1 MRNIE
6 DTKKYEWLTEAEQ
19 AARDWRK
26 DCIDTVVTDINWELM
41 SDDYEFEEYH
51 IGEHISYYVENAC
64 IYTWECKKILKE
76 LNYDIWANDPMR
88 GERATSEVQA
98 AIWAL
103 EGALYDSDIEGQIK
117 NELNLPEN
125 EEQ

>member
-6 DTKKYEWLTEAEQ
+6 EAKKYEWLTEAEQ
-19 AARDWRK
+19 AAHDLK
-26 DCIDTVVTDINWELM
+26 KNCIDTVVTDINWELM

-51 IGEHISYYVENAC
+51 IGDHINQHVENAC
-64 IYTWECKKILKE
+64 IYSYDCKEILKK
-76 LNYDIWANDPMR
+76 LNYDIWSDDPMY
-88 GERATSEVQA
+88 GMRANSEMQA

-103 EGALYDSDIEGQIK
+103 EGALYESDIEGQIR

-125 EEQ
+125 EEE

>member
-1 MRNIE
+1 MRNTE
-6 DTKKYEWLTEAEQ
+6 ETKKYEWLTEAEQ
-19 AARDWRK
+19 AAHDWRK

-41 SDDYEFEEYH
+41 SDDYEFEEWH
-51 IGEHISYYVENAC
+51 IGDHINSYVENKC
-64 IYTWECKKILKE
+64 IYSWDCKEILKQ
-76 LNYDIWANDPMR
+76 LNYDIWADDPMT
-88 GERATSEVQA
+88 GERANSEMQA

-125 EEQ
+125 EEE

>member
-6 DTKKYEWLTEAEQ
+6 QTKKHEWLTEAEQ
-19 AARDWRK
+19 AAKDWQE

-51 IGEHISYYVENAC
+51 IGEHIGYYVENAC

-76 LNYDIWANDPMR
+76 LNYDIWSDDPMY
-88 GERATSEVQA
+88 GERATSETQA

-103 EGALYDSDIEGQIK
+103 EGALYEINIEEQIK
-117 NELNLPEN
+117 NELNLPGN
-125 EEQ
+125 EEE